1 VIGCECPVMEIPP
14 EVAAA
19 EGVPE
24 DLDSAAGGPYRFPDV
39 ARRRVAGFIY
49 LVAAALVAVL
59 LEPVGRWVMAGLLV
73 ALGLWHLAAAHH
85 LAVSET
91 EALGVSAGEVSFPI
105 GHASATVGFSGWRSR
120 PEWQVILY
128 DAAEPP
134 RQRALVRV
142 DAISGHLLGEPYV
155 EQISAA
161 DG

>member
-1 VIGCECPVMEIPP
+1 MEIPP

-39 ARRRVAGFIY
+39 ARRRAAGFIY

-142 DAISGHLLGEPYV
+142 DAITGDLLGEPYV

-161 DG
+161 ER

>member
-1 VIGCECPVMEIPP
+1 MEIPP

-24 DLDSAAGGPYRFPDV
+24 DLDSATGGPYRFPDI
-39 ARRRVAGFIY
+39 ARRRIAGLVY
-49 LVAAALVAVL
+49 LAAALLVAVV
-59 LEPVGRWVMAGLLV
+59 LEPGGRWVMVGVLV
-73 ALGLWHLAAAHH
+73 VLGLWHLAAAHP

-91 EALGVSAGEVSFPI
+91 EALSFSAGAVPFPI

-134 RQRALVRV
+134 GQRALVRV
-142 DAISGHLLGEPYV
+142 DAVNGRLLAEPYLETV
-155 EQISAA
+155 H
-161 DG
+161 

>member
-1 VIGCECPVMEIPP
+1 MEIPP

-39 ARRRVAGFIY
+39 ARRRAAGFIY

-142 DAISGHLLGEPYV
+142 DAITGDLLGEPYV

-161 DG
+161 EH